1 MAFILTFLGK
11 GGVGRSTV
19 AIAAAKK
26 YASSGQRVLLIGQ
39 DPSPAWGIPFQLPP
53 TFTPQQVEAH
63 LDVVQIMTVTALE
76 SGWEQVKELE
86 AKYLRSPTLKNVY
99 GQELGILPG
108 MDSAVALKEIWDY
121 DQSGRYDVIIYDG
134 PGDMAT
140 LRLLGTPEIASWY
153 IRRFREV
160 FQESDFGRTIAPFVQ
175 PVTSAILNV
184 SWTFDNF
191 AAEPTQEANQIL
203 ETGKKIIADPNHF
216 VAYLVTDGSPGAIA
230 KAQYLWGSAQQV
242 NVTVGGV
249 IANQSESS
257 EPFTDI
263 FAPLPVQFIP
273 AQSTDAWEKFM
284 AYLPDFKAASKAP
297 RPLVIDAAAR
307 QVKVFLPTF
316 DKKQVKLTQYG
327 PEITIEAGDQRRNIL
342 LPPPLKG
349 APVKGAKF
357 QDQYLIISL

>member
-11 GGVGRSTV
+11 GGVGCSTV

-26 YASSGQRVLLIGQ
+26 FAQSGLRVLLVGQ
-39 DPSPAWGIPFQLPP
+39 DPSPAWGMPLGKGLLPEP
-53 TFTPQQVEAH
+53 ELISNNFWA
-63 LDVVQIMTVTALE
+63 VQMITTVALE
-76 SGWEQVKELE
+76 RGWEEVKALE

-108 MDSAVALKEIWDY
+108 MDGTAALKEVWDY
-121 DQSGRYDVIIYDG
+121 DKSGNYDVIIYDG
-134 PGDMAT
+134 DGNLNT

-160 FQESDFGRTIAPFVQ
+160 FKQSDLGRAISPFVQ
-175 PVTSAILNV
+175 PVSSAILNV
-184 SWTFDNF
+184 SWTMDTFGD
-191 AAEPTQEANQIL
+191 EPTNEANQYL
-203 ETGKKIIADPNHF
+203 NVGKKIISNPNRF
-216 VAYLVTDGSPGAIA
+216 VAYLVTDSSPTAIA
-230 KAQYLWGSAQQV
+230 KAKYLWGSAQQV
-242 NVTVGGV
+242 NVTIGGV
-249 IANQSESS
+249 LVNRSESGA
-257 EPFTDI
+257 EIAKD
-263 FAPLPVQFIP
+263 FAPLSVSSLSEGDVDSLVNQ
-273 AQSTDAWEKFM
+273 
-284 AYLPDFKAASKAP
+284 LPDLKQAIAAPK
-297 RPLVIDAAAR
+297 PLIIDTVTR

>member
-26 YASSGQRVLLIGQ
+26 YAQAGKRVLLIGQ
-39 DPSPAWGIPFQLPP
+39 DPSPAWGIALGMSPSFSPVNL
-53 TFTPQQVEAH
+53 ENN
-63 LDVVQIMTVTALE
+63 LDAVQIMATAALE
-76 SGWEQVKELE
+76 SSWEQAKALE

-108 MDSAVALKEIWDY
+108 MDSAVILKEIWDY
-121 DQSGRYDVIIYDG
+121 DKSGQYDVIIFDG
-134 PGDMAT
+134 DGDLNT
-140 LRLLGTPEIASWY
+140 LRLLGTPEILSWY

-160 FQESDFGRTIAPFVQ
+160 FQASDLGRAISPFIQ

-191 AAEPTQEANQIL
+191 AAEPTQEANQVL
-203 ETGKKIIADPNHF
+203 DEGKKAMADPNRF
-216 VAYLVTDGSPGAIA
+216 AAYLVTDASAGAIA
-230 KAQYLWGSAQQV
+230 KAKYLWGSAQQV

-249 IANQSESS
+249 IVNRSDADIGPEF
-257 EPFTDI
+257 EPLMNT
-263 FAPLPVQFIP
+263 ALPTVEADHWDDLI
-273 AQSTDAWEKFM
+273 SH
-284 AYLPDFKAASKAP
+284 LPDFSQAAQAP
-297 RPLVIDAAAR
+297 RPLIIDTAAR

-357 QDQYLIISL
+357 QNQYLIISL

>member
-11 GGVGRSTV
+11 GGVGCSTV

-26 YASSGQRVLLIGQ
+26 FASEGSRVLLVGQ
-39 DPSPAWGIPFQLPP
+39 DPSPAWGLPLGIEP
-53 TFTPQQVEAH
+53 SFEPQNIGAN
-63 LDVVQIMTVTALE
+63 LSAVQIMTVAALE
-76 SGWEQVKELE
+76 SGWEEVKAIE

-99 GQELGILPG
+99 GQELSVLPG
-108 MDSAVALKEIWDY
+108 MDGAAALKQIWDY
-121 DQSGRYDVIIYDG
+121 DKSGNYDVIVYDG
-134 PGDMAT
+134 DGDLNT
-140 LRLLGTPEIASWY
+140 LRLLGTPEIGSWY

-160 FQESDFGRTIAPFVQ
+160 FKESDLGRAISPFVQ

-184 SWTFDNF
+184 SWTMDTFGD
-191 AAEPTQEANQIL
+191 EPTNEANQIL
-203 ETGKKIIADPNHF
+203 NEGKKAIADPTKF
-216 VAYLVTDGSPGAIA
+216 AAYLVTNGSAASIA
-230 KAQYLWGSAQQV
+230 KAKYLWGSAQQV

-249 IANQSESS
+249 LLNQG
-257 EPFTDI
+257 DNADVLGDN
-263 FAPLPVQFIP
+263 FAPLPI
-273 AQSTDAWEKFM
+273 STLPSVDEGNWEPLQTN
-284 AYLPDFKAASKAP
+284 LPDFKQAIAAPK
-297 RPLVIDAAAR
+297 PLIIDSSAR

-327 PEITIEAGDQRRNIL
+327 TEITIEAGDQRRNIL

>member
-26 YASSGQRVLLIGQ
+26 YAGEGSRVLLIGQ
-39 DPSPAWGIPFQLPP
+39 DPSPAWGIPFGLAPS
-53 TFTPQQVEAH
+53 FEPQTIGAN
-63 LDVVQIMTVTALE
+63 LSVVQMMATSAIE
-76 SGWEQVKELE
+76 SGWEEVKGIE
-86 AKYLRSPTLKNVY
+86 AQYLRSPTLKNVY

-108 MDSAVALKEIWDY
+108 MDGAVALKEIWDY
-121 DQSGRYDVIIYDG
+121 DKSGNYDVIIYDG
-134 PGDMAT
+134 DGDLNT
-140 LRLLGTPEIASWY
+140 LRLLGTPEMLSWY

-160 FQESDFGRTIAPFVQ
+160 FQQSDLGKAISPFVQ
-175 PVTSAILNV
+175 PVTSAVLNV
-184 SWTFDNF
+184 SWTMDTFGD
-191 AAEPTQEANQIL
+191 EPTKEANSLLDQ
-203 ETGKKIIADPNHF
+203 GKKTISDPHRF
-216 VAYLVTDGSPGAIA
+216 AAYLVTDQSPAAIA
-230 KAQYLWGSAQQV
+230 KAKYLWGSAQQV

-249 IANQSESS
+249 LINRSES
-257 EPFTDI
+257 TDAVAPD
-263 FAPLPVQFIP
+263 FAPLPASALATIDETDWDTMA
-273 AQSTDAWEKFM
+273 AQ
-284 AYLPDFKAASKAP
+284 LPDFKQAIAAPK
-297 RPLVIDAAAR
+297 PLIIDTAAR

-327 PEITIEAGDQRRNIL
+327 TEITIEAGDQRRNIL

>member
-26 YASSGQRVLLIGQ
+26 YAAEGKRVLLVGQ
-39 DPSPAWGIPFQLPP
+39 DPSPAWGIPLGL
-53 TFTPQQVEAH
+53 TPHFEPQTIATNF
-63 LDVVQIMTVTALE
+63 DAVQIMATTALE
-76 SGWEQVKELE
+76 SGWEQVKDIE

-108 MDSAVALKEIWDY
+108 MDGAVALKEVWDY
-121 DQSGRYDVIIYDG
+121 AKSGQYDVILYDG
-134 PGDMAT
+134 DGNLNT

-160 FQESDFGRTIAPFVQ
+160 FQESDLGRAISPFVQ

-184 SWTFDNF
+184 SWTMETFGD
-191 AAEPTQEANQIL
+191 EPTKEANQVL
-203 ETGKKIIADPNHF
+203 DDAKKTISDPHRF
-216 VAYLVTDGSPGAIA
+216 AAYLVTDSSPTAIA
-230 KAQYLWGSAQQV
+230 KAKYLWGSAQQV
-242 NVTVGGV
+242 NVTVGGI
-249 IANQSESS
+249 IANRGDHAESLI
-257 EPFTDI
+257 EEFT
-263 FAPLPVQFIP
+263 PLKIACLPTMQGDDWD
-273 AQSTDAWEKFM
+273 SLTGN
-284 AYLPDFKAASKAP
+284 LPDFSQAAQAP
-297 RPLVIDAAAR
+297 RPLSIDTAAR
-307 QVKVFLPTF
+307 QVQVFLPTF

-327 PEITIEAGDQRRNIL
+327 TEITIEAGDQRRNIL

-357 QDQYLIISL
+357 QGQYLIISL

>member
-26 YASSGQRVLLIGQ
+26 FAQMGKRVLLIGQ
-39 DPSPAWGIPFQLPP
+39 DPSPAWGIALGMSPSFSPVTL
-53 TFTPQQVEAH
+53 ENN
-63 LDVVQIMTVTALE
+63 LDAVQIMATAALE

-108 MDSAVALKEIWDY
+108 MDSAVILKEIWDY
-121 DQSGRYDVIIYDG
+121 DKSGRYDVIIFDG
-134 PGDMAT
+134 DGDLNT
-140 LRLLGTPEIASWY
+140 LRLLGTPEILSWY

-160 FQESDFGRTIAPFVQ
+160 FQASDLGRAISPFIQ

-191 AAEPTQEANQIL
+191 AAEPTQEANQVL
-203 ETGKKIIADPNHF
+203 DEGKKAMADPNRF
-216 VAYLVTDGSPGAIA
+216 AAYLVTDGSARAIA
-230 KAQYLWGSAQQV
+230 KAKYLWGSAQQV
-242 NVTVGGV
+242 SVTVGGV
-249 IANQSESS
+249 IINRGEADVLSEFH
-257 EPFTDI
+257 PLTGAILPTVQTDDWQ
-263 FAPLPVQFIP
+263 ALMG
-273 AQSTDAWEKFM
+273 D
-284 AYLPDFKAASKAP
+284 LPDLSQATQAP
-297 RPLVIDAAAR
+297 RPLIIDTAAR
-307 QVKVFLPTF
+307 QVKVFLPSF

-357 QDQYLIISL
+357 QDQYLIIAL